1 MMIDLPRLR
10 LRAFKPADAAA
21 VITAMNDWDVAQW
34 LIVPPFPYGE
44 ADFRQFA
51 ETVQQDYLSAFP
63 RKFALAQRDTYDIVG
78 CMAIAAKD
86 GGSGELGYW
95 IARACWGQGL
105 ASEAAPAVIAA
116 AERDLELQR
125 LFATTDPANLAS
137 RRLLERCGFF
147 FSGEIRREKPTRR
160 GTPTACLYERIRS
173 GAVAD

>member
-1 MMIDLPRLR
+1 MMIDLPRVR
-10 LRAFKPADAAA
+10 LRTFEPTDAVA
-21 VITAMNDWDVAQW
+21 VIAAMTDWEVAQW

-44 ADFRQFA
+44 ADFKQFA
-51 ETVQQDYLSAFP
+51 EIVRQDHLNAYP
-63 RKFALAQRDTYDIVG
+63 QKFALALRDTDDVVG
-78 CMAIAAKD
+78 CMAVAAKD
-86 GGSGELGYW
+86 SGSGELGYW
-95 IARACWGQGL
+95 IARACWGRGL

-116 AERDLELQR
+116 AERDPQLRR

-147 FSGEIRREKPTRR
+147 FSGEIKRELPTRR